1 MSRLSATASRAARA
15 FSLRTILI
23 GVICLSVGGGLAK
36 AAPPIDIF
44 QLADGTNTTQLA
56 KVDAAGNVAVS
67 VSNLPATQT
76 VAGTVAVSNGTVA
89 VSNLPA
95 TQNVAG
101 AVAVSN
107 FPATQQIAGSVG
119 DARVTSQIAFDEL
132 TLDAGGSAASDIKH
146 TARYS
151 QVRVTAFS
159 AASCATPVTVRV
171 FTEAAITP
179 TSFYLLKLAEGTTCD
194 GTTST
199 YNAVFDVPGTGLSF
213 FVSGP
218 AGATVVIATWAR

>member
-1 MSRLSATASRAARA
+1 MTTSAPRSNRTKPPAAS
-15 FSLRTILI
+15 F
-23 GVICLSVGGGLAK
+23 
-36 AAPPIDIF
+36 
-44 QLADGTNTTQLA
+44 
-56 KVDAAGNVAVS
+56 AVT
-67 VSNLPATQT
+67 NLPTTQT
-76 VAGTVAVSNGTVA
+76 VAGTVA

-132 TLDAGGSAASDIKH
+132 TLDAGGTAASDIKH

-179 TSFYLLKLAEGTTCD
+179 TSFYLIKLAEGTT
-194 GTTST
+194 
-199 YNAVFDVPGTGLSF
+199 
-213 FVSGP
+213 
-218 AGATVVIATWAR
+218 